1 MEVRATLRY
10 VRVSPTRVR
19 ALARRVTGLPVDEAL
34 RVAQVGPGKAP
45 FLVTKVLKSAIANA
59 KNNAKLEGDHLKVK
73 AAVVDEGPRM
83 KRHWPR
89 ARGSASPI
97 LRRMSHIKIV
107 LTDEAADQPAESSA
121 GARKE

>member
-1 MEVRATLRY
+1 MEVRATLKY

-73 AAVVDEGPRM
+73 AAVVNEGPRM

-97 LRRMSHIKIV
+97 LRRMSHIRIV
-107 LTDEAADQPAESSA
+107 LTDEAGDQPAQSA
-121 GARKE
+121 AGSRKE